1 MLVFIHGGIATL
13 LGIAL
18 GSVFSL
24 VGSGKGFEDLFPL
37 PYPLFFF
44 FLGTSFFAW
53 LYKEFS
59 GGFLLPLV
67 VSFLL
72 KTLLF
77 AFVFPLLFD
86 SPRIFSYPSL
96 LFLFGFSLMEVFYLH
111 QVFFCALSHPPILRR
126 AEEFSDLGGRK

>member
-1 MLVFIHGGIATL
+1 MPVFIHGAVATL

-24 VGSGKGFEDLFPL
+24 VGSGKSIEDLFPF
-37 PYPLFFF
+37 PFPLFFF

-53 LYKEFS
+53 LYK
-59 GGFLLPLV
+59 GFRGDFVLPFLV
-67 VSFLL
+67 SYLL

-86 SPRIFSYPSL
+86 SPLIFSFPSL
-96 LFLFGFSLMEVFYLH
+96 LFLFGFSLIEVFYLH

-126 AEEFSDLGGRK
+126 AEEFSDLGERK